1 MNKLFSET
9 TEIRGNRQ
17 KISNIL
23 LNGIRLLKND
33 PSVLDVQKISNNEYI
48 ILRAYGVFNR
58 QDILSIVETENR
70 IEYRVDGQLL
80 NYTISWEFETINDDV
95 TDLTQVIY
103 INDESMFVPILSLC
117 NSDLSKYF
125 SITLSKIKQL
135 TESAYRF

>member
-17 KISNIL
+17 KISNVL

-58 QDILSIVETENR
+58 QDILSIVETENQ

-80 NYTISWEFETINDDV
+80 NYTISWEFETITDDV
-95 TDLTQVIY
+95 TALTQVIY
-103 INDESMFVPILSLC
+103 INNESMFVPILSLC